1 MTIKEYLQDKTLVSL
16 QTANDILLGI
26 TTSEGS
32 VQVNSDTSS
41 LLMGA
46 PIIGVTSFTLEED
59 LIKTE
64 TTEYNTTELSVSLPE
79 ENI

>member
-46 PIIGVTSFTLEED
+46 PIIGVTNFTLEED

>member
-41 LLMGA
+41 LIMGT
-46 PIIGVTSFTLEED
+46 PIIDVTSFTLEED